1 LDHLESQEADL
12 KINDVSG
19 IRTANTVS
27 DFNEVEF
34 KKFALRTGDKWSFF
48 IPAEQLQGLDELL
61 PDHVLIVENYSTA
74 IGCEIMCGKLVKKV
88 GNGLHS

>member
-1 LDHLESQEADL
+1 M
-12 KINDVSG
+12 KFIDVSG

-34 KKFALRTGDKWSFF
+34 MKFAMRTGDKWSFF
-48 IPAEQLQGLDELL
+48 IPAEQLQSLEELL
-61 PDHVLIVENYSTA
+61 PDHVLVVENYPTS

-88 GNGLHS
+88 GKGLRL

>member
-1 LDHLESQEADL
+1 M
-12 KINDVSG
+12 KFIDVSG

-34 KKFALRTGDKWSFF
+34 MKFAMRTGDKWSFF
-48 IPAEQLQGLDELL
+48 ISPGELQGMEDFM
-61 PDHVLIVENYSTA
+61 PDHVLIVENYPTA

-88 GNGLHS
+88 GKGLRL

>member
-1 LDHLESQEADL
+1 M

-19 IRTANTVS
+19 VRTANSIS

-48 IPAEQLQGLDELL
+48 IPPGELQNMDNFFT
-61 PDHVLIVENYSTA
+61 DHVLIVENYNTA

-88 GNGLHS
+88 EKGLHS